1 MRPPPSSRNP
11 GNKRRQDCGRCALL
25 RPVLMLGG
33 AASGAPAHPFIGEPE
48 RGGALSREIA
58 LLSAVELLSL
68 YRRKKLSPVEAT
80 KAALARIEAHNGSL
94 NAFNLVDEKAAL
106 ADARRAEKRWQKGEP
121 LGPVDGVPASVK
133 DLLLT
138 KGWPTRRG
146 SKTVN
151 PDQPWTEDAPSVARL
166 REGGAVLLGKTTTPE
181 FGWKGVTDSPLTGI
195 TRNPWDP
202 RTTPGG
208 SSGGAAVAAGMGA
221 LHLGTDGGGS
231 IRIPAGFTGIFG
243 FKPSFGR
250 VPAYPPSPFAAV
262 AHVGPMTR
270 TVEDA
275 ALLLTVLAQ
284 PDPRDV
290 YAVPAD
296 GRDYRKG
303 LKSGVK
309 GLRIAYA
316 PTLGGRKVDGEIA
329 ALVAAAA
336 KRFKTLGARLEEAA
350 PDLGDYAAVF
360 RTHWFAAAASLLSQ
374 FSPEQK
380 RLMDPGLLAV
390 AEEGARVTLPAYFAA
405 VKAREAI
412 GLAMARFHARYDLL
426 LLPTLPLPAF
436 AAGRDMPVTS
446 AGESWADWTPFT
458 YPFNLSKQPAATV
471 PCGLTAAGLPAG
483 LQIVGRLYDDATVLR
498 AAAAFEAA
506 QPWPMPEL

>member
-181 FGWKGVTDSPLTGI
+181 FGWKGVTDSPLAGI
-195 TRNPWDP
+195 
-202 RTTPGG
+202 
-208 SSGGAAVAAGMGA
+208 
-221 LHLGTDGGGS
+221 
-231 IRIPAGFTGIFG
+231 TGIFG